1 MITKTDK
8 TVASIIAQQIGHKAL
23 FMIGAKNLCAG
34 KDRLVMKIGR
44 NVKGWNYLRIVL
56 NGLDLY
62 DMTFQRIRSC
72 KIADEITVNNI
83 YCDQLCDV
91 IESHTG
97 LRTSL

>member
-1 MITKTDK
+1 METKQ
-8 TVASIIAQQIGHKAL
+8 VAQTIASQIGHRAL
-23 FMIGAKNLCAG
+23 YMIGAKNMCAG
-34 KDRLVMKIGR
+34 DDRLVMKIGR

-72 KIADEITVNNI
+72 KIAEEITVNNI

-91 IESHTG
+91 IENHTG
-97 LRTSL
+97 LYTSL